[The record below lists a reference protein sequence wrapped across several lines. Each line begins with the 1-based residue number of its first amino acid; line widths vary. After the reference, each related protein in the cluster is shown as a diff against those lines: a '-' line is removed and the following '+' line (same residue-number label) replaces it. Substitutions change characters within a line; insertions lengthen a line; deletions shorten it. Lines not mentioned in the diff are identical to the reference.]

1 MNKQPAI
8 LLVDDDEFAAAV
20 TAEVLAA
27 EYKVQHITNGAEAL
41 QAVLNEQP
49 ALVLLDIDMPG
60 MSGYEVC
67 RTLRDEYALGDLPI
81 IFLSGM
87 VSDED
92 RLAGYEAGGDDYLT
106 KPVSA
111 EQLRAKIRVALASY
125 EERRRLK
132 ADLSNAFSTAMTAMS
147 SSAEIGAVLQFM
159 RASFNCPDYASLCR
173 EVLNTMSSYGLEAS
187 VKIHGQQ
194 GMVAISTGGACSP
207 LEESVLTHMSSQG
220 RLFEFGTR
228 TSCSYEHITIIVKSD
243 GRHDPERHG
252 RMKDNLAWLA
262 EGANAR
268 VVSLESIAEVVRQ
281 HKANKLLLESTRAAL
296 QRIDRRHRSQA
307 EKNNQIFLELQRNFD
322 RSMLSIGITHS
333 QEEELAGML
342 EGAGARAK
350 GLYDEGLEI
359 GDHMANIL
367 LQLDGAVK

>member
-1 MNKQPAI
+1 
-8 LLVDDDEFAAAV
+8 
-20 TAEVLAA
+20 
-27 EYKVQHITNGAEAL
+27 
-41 QAVLNEQP
+41 
-49 ALVLLDIDMPG
+49 
-60 MSGYEVC
+60 
-67 RTLRDEYALGDLPI
+67 
-81 IFLSGM
+81 
-87 VSDED
+87 
-92 RLAGYEAGGDDYLT
+92 
-106 KPVSA
+106 
-111 EQLRAKIRVALASY
+111 
-125 EERRRLK
+125 
-132 ADLSNAFSTAMTAMS
+132 
-147 SSAEIGAVLQFM
+147 
-159 RASFNCPDYASLCR
+159 
-173 EVLNTMSSYGLEAS
+173 
-187 VKIHGQQ
+187 
-194 GMVAISTGGACSP
+194 
-207 LEESVLTHMSSQG
+207 MSSQG